1 MSYIIR
7 LVPKYQPHKAQ
18 KRARTIGSIP
28 EAKEAAFPGVVE
40 AKTGK
45 PRGRAIVST
54 ETPERR
60 TRGRERNAGGPRRFS
75 LFMAVLRKIN
85 PARIHEKGA
94 NLIKRI
100 VYTIKSSYRP
110 LRGRRV

>member
-7 LVPKYQPHKAQ
+7 LVPKYQPHKAK
-18 KRARTIGSIP
+18 KRARTIGS
-28 EAKEAAFPGVVE
+28 KEAAFPGVVE

-94 NLIKRI
+94 NFMKRI
-100 VYTIKSSYRP
+100 SYTIKSSYRP
-110 LRGRRV
+110 LRGRRA